1 MNEFNAAKLN
11 NPSMVQQTIDFLTGA
26 IIRKEIRPGDKIP
39 TEAELTEL
47 LGVSRN
53 TVREAVKI
61 LVFMGVLE
69 IRRPEGT
76 FVRTGFSDSLIDP
89 MLYGIILNQGDSYDG
104 LMELREMMEA
114 GVFRLAMEKASDAE
128 IAALEAPLAAL
139 REACMERPPVLEKV
153 FQADD
158 SFHDA
163 VNRLGGNKM
172 VVKISNM
179 VRTLTHAMRMDSVDQ
194 MLSSGRAAELYE
206 AHERLFQLLQS
217 RDSGGLNRKIRSTYF
232 VDGKPLDNWD

>member
-1 MNEFNAAKLN
+1 
-11 NPSMVQQTIDFLTGA
+11 
-26 IIRKEIRPGDKIP
+26 
-39 TEAELTEL
+39 
-47 LGVSRN
+47 
-53 TVREAVKI
+53 
-61 LVFMGVLE
+61 
-69 IRRPEGT
+69 
-76 FVRTGFSDSLIDP
+76 
-89 MLYGIILNQGDSYDG
+89 
-104 LMELREMMEA
+104 MEH
-114 GVFRLAMEKASDAE
+114 
-128 IAALEAPLAAL
+128 
-139 REACMERPPVLEKV
+139 PPVLEKV